1 MEEEQHSSITPAS
14 VHGAQPEALA
24 YISTPAGDDEPI
36 ESTSPSSGLDSLF
49 GSPLSTPQLKHPS
62 VAGPV
67 EQVGGDDTGVSYF
80 DFNDLNQV
88 NGDWLNTF
96 DRINNLDLF
105 AENRIN
111 AVNWVNTEGPGNP
124 ESSRDQLPSQLPPQ
138 PLQPEVCDTNGHA
151 VYQAPIRAND
161 YMPSAPPGDL
171 NESVVASNENN
182 GDAHSNIS
190 TQGNIDV
197 RPRELQVAEDN
208 LRRIFA
214 PELLGEATVGNVKRN
229 IVDHTPTAGLQVLQ
243 APRQTF
249 RDMWPGQAMQWPLLA
264 HEAGLAKLPMPFEYQ
279 VLDYPN
285 EVKLQYH
292 LPTQAEF
299 LLWDQGD
306 VNTFIQTFQ
315 DHGINVQWENLD
327 GYFPNRSFITGPP
340 QPFAPQPVSVRHE
353 FLPAEFAGDNHVD
366 ITTTVQGGG
375 LTSTHGECQPGQ
387 NSQQALSPALITPQ
401 DPSSDAIGGGIVDGA
416 GEAPFGT
423 QSNEVLS
430 ARQIL
435 VDWQSSKFESF
446 EHKRDEN
453 MLTEDV
459 ASQLHDLVGRF
470 SSQQA
475 REDYLNSHDQTWH
488 PPKSDATIPTSD
500 EEMREV
506 VTDLVFAMSSTE
518 FAADSEANNALKTR
532 WLPGK
537 LFYNQEKIVLRCWQL
552 AETAK
557 NLHLKGPSAL
567 QCFDHKYAQSEFAKT
582 KSWTFRE
589 RVDTMINLLA
599 TRKSRC
605 DALMKG
611 DQIDVFVAAPGKLL
625 KTATQNAPNNAKKGE
640 ALKRG
645 REAIKDEEDKAITSQ
660 TAAKS
665 ASTSQPIPVP
675 TQNVFGRQVPAPART
690 SNLDAIA
697 SQRNTGLRHQPHPG
711 FSNRAQLGTV
721 NCSSTAWT
729 PNSSFT
735 THGGDVTTDP
745 ESYGSQDLWDNSH
758 TVLPMTT
765 LRHMAILLK
774 VSLRFKLHRLV
785 GFPSIVE
792 HEG

>member
-1 MEEEQHSSITPAS
+1 
-14 VHGAQPEALA
+14 
-24 YISTPAGDDEPI
+24 
-36 ESTSPSSGLDSLF
+36 
-49 GSPLSTPQLKHPS
+49 
-62 VAGPV
+62 
-67 EQVGGDDTGVSYF
+67 
-80 DFNDLNQV
+80 
-88 NGDWLNTF
+88 
-96 DRINNLDLF
+96 
-105 AENRIN
+105 
-111 AVNWVNTEGPGNP
+111 
-124 ESSRDQLPSQLPPQ
+124 
-138 PLQPEVCDTNGHA
+138 
-151 VYQAPIRAND
+151 
-161 YMPSAPPGDL
+161 
-171 NESVVASNENN
+171 
-182 GDAHSNIS
+182 
-190 TQGNIDV
+190 
-197 RPRELQVAEDN
+197 
-208 LRRIFA
+208 
-214 PELLGEATVGNVKRN
+214 
-229 IVDHTPTAGLQVLQ
+229 
-243 APRQTF
+243 
-249 RDMWPGQAMQWPLLA
+249 MWPGQAMQWPLLA
-264 HEAGLAKLPMPFEYQ
+264 HEAGLAKLPMPFESQ

-387 NSQQALSPALITPQ
+387 NSQQALNPALITPQ

-435 VDWQSSKFESF
+435 VDWQSSKCESF

-665 ASTSQPIPVP
+665 ASTSQPTPVP

-745 ESYGSQDLWDNSH
+745 ESYGSQDLWDNVGATSRLRSRGSVQHSEPYSTPHDNAAAHGDSSEGVSALQAPPPGRFPVDSRTRRLDRYQLTYLGLPSTLSQKRPAVSDLNGATQKRSH
-758 TVLPMTT
+758 VQDFVPTSSSNGARPPPQQVDRLHYGRRNDARPLTDARPTYLSHVPVYPPYVPSASTAQPTVQSQTAQVPTAHPLAARSPTT
-765 LRHMAILLK
+765 HQPAPAQPPLSHKRPPAGN
-774 VSLRFKLHRLV
+774 VQD
-785 GFPSIVE
+785 PSSKKRTRRE
-792 HEG
+792 